1 MIPRNPMKKQSNALE
16 PMEKQSNALEAL
28 QQYESDSEEEPIK
41 SRTVSSKKSR
51 RNNSVKWLGFVSIF
65 VFLLA
70 CADTKYTLSAIKIGE
85 NGFPTFNKKL
95 TKDQCLQIIKAFAL
109 ELKKYEPNESP
120 NGVQPVSGLSV
131 VPSGDVVLRLPDNDY
146 SEMVLQPQELKEL
159 LNKDDVDIALS
170 LMMEFKEAC
179 KNPIYIEWGGHTSTF
194 EQMVILVSDDKSL
207 SKEFVRDVL
216 TVWKNFIEIK
226 TKLVG
231 LIGNINPNEVVNLF
245 TKLPKDINK
254 TCQKLFTDIHSE
266 YHKNFSIFLHKIVA
280 FIFSDIYHSIGA
292 YVFLF
297 LLCPLLGQYFVNY
310 IIKCI
315 VLIFKRNKNNK
326 FTHEQFLEIEKASH
340 MFIEDLKTGG
350 GKYILNDELVDKI
363 MEEMKEAPEC
373 SVDISEFLKS
383 LRASIIYDTHT
394 IKVKGGSKK
403 TKAKRRRTKNNKSKK
418 N

>member
-1 MIPRNPMKKQSNALE
+1 MIPRNPMK
-16 PMEKQSNALEAL
+16 KQSNALEAL

-41 SRTVSSKKSR
+41 PRTVSSKKS

-70 CADTKYTLSAIKIGE
+70 CADTKYTLSESAIKIGKK
-85 NGFPTFNKKL
+85 GIPTFNKEL
-95 TKDQCLQIIKAFAL
+95 TKDQCLQIIKAFAS
-109 ELKKYEPNESP
+109 ELKTYKPNESP
-120 NGVQPVSGLSV
+120 YAIQPISGLSI

-146 SEMVLQPQELKEL
+146 SEMVLQPQEVKEL

-179 KNPIYIEWGGHTSTF
+179 KNPIYIEWGGHTLTF
-194 EQMVILVSDDKSL
+194 EQMVILVSEKDSL
-207 SKEFVRDVL
+207 SQEFVRDVL
-216 TVWKNFIEIK
+216 IVWKKFIEIK

-231 LIGNINPNEVVNLF
+231 LIGNISPSKVLDLF
-245 TKLPKDINK
+245 TKLPKDINE

-315 VLIFKRNKNNK
+315 VLIFKRNKKNK

-383 LRASIIYDTHT
+383 LPAYIIYDTHT